1 MDSTFGII
9 FSAIFVTNI
18 ILSQFL
24 GLCSF
29 LGVSKNLKNSL
40 GMSAAVAF
48 VLILATILSWVIYY
62 LFLVPYD
69 LVYLKTLVFILSIAT
84 LVQLVEMFMKK
95 NMPTLHKA
103 MGVFLPLITTNCAI
117 LGIALINVQR
127 DYTFAQSITNAIGTS
142 AGYTMAIVLFSCLR
156 ERLEGPEM
164 PECMRNLP
172 IALIT
177 ASCMSIA
184 LMGMS
189 GIH

>member
-29 LGVSKNLKNSL
+29 LGVSKSLKNSL

-48 VLILATILSWVIYY
+48 VMILATILSWVIYY

-127 DYTFAQSITNAIGTS
+127 DYTFAQSITNAIGTA
-142 AGYTMAIVLFSCLR
+142 AGYAMAIVLFSCLR

-164 PECMRNLP
+164 PQCMRNLP

>member
-1 MDSTFGII
+1 MDSIFGIV
-9 FSAIFVTNI
+9 FSGIFVTNV

-29 LGVSKNLKNSL
+29 LGVSKSFKNAG

-48 VLILATILSWVIYY
+48 VLLLATMLSYVIYHTV
-62 LFLVPYD
+62 LAPFGLD
-69 LVYLKTLVFILSIAT
+69 YLKTLVFILAIAT

-95 NMPTLHKA
+95 AMPALHKA
-103 MGVFLPLITTNCAI
+103 MGVYLPLITTNCCILGVAI
-117 LGIALINVQR
+117 LNVTKNY
-127 DYTFAQSITNAIGTS
+127 DFIQSMANAIGT
-142 AGYTMAIVLFSCLR
+142 ALGYTMAMLLFSCIR
-156 ERLEGPEM
+156 ERLDESQLPN
-164 PECMRNLP
+164 CMKNLP
-172 IALIT
+172 IALLT